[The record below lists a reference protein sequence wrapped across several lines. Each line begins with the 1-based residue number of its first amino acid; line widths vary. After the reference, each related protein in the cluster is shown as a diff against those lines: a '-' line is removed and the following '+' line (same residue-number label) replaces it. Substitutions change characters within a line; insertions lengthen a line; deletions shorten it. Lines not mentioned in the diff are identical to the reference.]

1 MTQTV
6 LPPTPHPTPHPTPR
20 PYRAPQ
26 VTDLG
31 RWEAVTLAVSLPI
44 GNRWPF
50 DPSAQPG
57 SRSR

>member
-6 LPPTPHPTPHPTPR
+6 LPPTPHPTPR

-31 RWEAVTLAVSLPI
+31 RWEAVTRAVSLPI